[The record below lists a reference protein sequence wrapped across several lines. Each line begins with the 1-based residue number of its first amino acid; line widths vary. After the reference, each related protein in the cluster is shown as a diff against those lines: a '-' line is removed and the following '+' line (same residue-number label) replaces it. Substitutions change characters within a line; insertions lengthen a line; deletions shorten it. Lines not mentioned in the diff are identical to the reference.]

1 MAPDDSNSRREW
13 VLEAL
18 DAYEGRLL
26 RYAQRLTDG
35 DVNLARDVVQHAFL
49 QLCRQPARELNGQ
62 LGSWLYAVCRNRAI
76 DLKRRTCRLEPFA
89 CGAERDAPGRELDPA
104 ELLETLDA
112 GELVRRAI
120 GTLPERQQ
128 EVVNLWSEG
137 FAYREI
143 SEITGATENYVRVMV
158 HRAFQSLREH
168 PLLRRLIAE
177 EADNVGNRA

>member
-1 MAPDDSNSRREW
+1 MAADDPTSRREW
-13 VLEAL
+13 VLAAL
-18 DAYEGRLL
+18 DSYEGRLL
-26 RYAQRLTDG
+26 RYAQRLTGG
-35 DVNLARDVVQHAFL
+35 DANLARDVVQHAFL
-49 QLCRQPARELNGQ
+49 QLCRQPPGELNGR

-89 CGAERDAPGRELDPA
+89 CGAECEAPGRELDPA
-104 ELLETLDA
+104 DLLEMHDA
-112 GELVRRAI
+112 GDLVRRAI

-158 HRAFQSLREH
+158 HRAFQTLREH
-168 PLLRRLIAE
+168 PLLQRLIADE
-177 EADNVGNRA
+177 VEAPTK